1 MKIEHIAIWVNDLEE
16 MRAFY
21 ERYFQVKASD
31 LYTNPAKNFS
41 SYFLNFKEGSRL
53 ELMHNREFSKI
64 REVQLFELGY
74 AHIAISV
81 GDKST
86 VNTITE
92 QFRSDGFTIVGE
104 PRTTGDGYYESV
116 ILDPEKNRIEITI

>member
-21 ERYFQVKASD
+21 ERYFQAKAGD
-31 LYTNPAKNFS
+31 LYTNPVKMFS
-41 SYFLNFKEGSRL
+41 SYFFNFKGGSRL
-53 ELMHNREFSKI
+53 ELMHNPEFSKI
-64 REVQLFELGY
+64 RKAQNFELGY

-86 VNTITE
+86 VNSLTE
-92 QFRSDGFTIVGE
+92 QLRSDGYTIVGE

-116 ILDPEKNRIEITI
+116 ILDLENNEIEITF